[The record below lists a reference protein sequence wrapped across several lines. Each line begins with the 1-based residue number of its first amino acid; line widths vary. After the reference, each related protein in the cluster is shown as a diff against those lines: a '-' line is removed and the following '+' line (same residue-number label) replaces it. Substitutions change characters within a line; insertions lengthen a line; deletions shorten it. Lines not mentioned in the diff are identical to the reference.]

1 MNNKTSHGRKK
12 IEIKKI
18 EKYNNRHVTFSKRR
32 NGLFKKGAE
41 LCVLTGAKIAII
53 VNSPIGRVFAFG
65 HTNVDALI
73 NTYLA
78 NEENV
83 DVDLDMVRSAL
94 PINEFNNHYAEVS
107 RELELEM
114 KRKDMIPENSGRE
127 FWFDEPIDGMD
138 VAKLEQYIH
147 SLQELKRKVLTR
159 ADELC
164 MINNAPAIF
173 SPNMIS
179 NTPLA
184 IQGPTVFQHLQ
195 GPKTNVLQG
204 PNVLCLEGLN
214 VFDDAWKN
222 NNGQY
227 YFDPALM
234 INANVQGQGS
244 VNYNHG

>member
-1 MNNKTSHGRKK
+1 MNKKTSQGRKK

-41 LCVLTGAKIAII
+41 LCVLTGSKMAII
-53 VNSPIGRVFAFG
+53 VNSPGGRVFAFG
-65 HTNVDALI
+65 HPNVDALI

-83 DVDLDMVRSAL
+83 DVDLDIRSVL

-107 RELELEM
+107 REMELEM

-138 VAKLEQYIH
+138 VAKLEQYIY

-159 ADELC
+159 ADELS
-164 MINNAPAIF
+164 MNNAPAIF
-173 SPNMIS
+173 CPNMNN

-184 IQGPTVFQHLQ
+184 MPGPTMLQHLK
-195 GPKTNVLQG
+195 GPETNVLEG
-204 PNVLCLEGLN
+204 PNVLSLHGLN

-234 INANVQGQGS
+234 INANVQCQGS